1 MTYAIYLL
9 IIGAAAGF
17 IATRLMNVRTG
28 MLQTIL
34 IGIAGALIGGL
45 VLRLLLTA
53 MGLLGGFVGAV
64 LGAVV
69 LIWLW
74 QIYQDR
80 K

>member
-1 MTYAIYLL
+1 
-9 IIGAAAGF
+9 
-17 IATRLMNVRTG
+17 MNVRTG